1 MRTLLFLTLALGAA
15 QTPSLSEPPLVRID
29 AVIADAKGR
38 VVENLRAEDFELLE
52 DGVVRPIEDVRF
64 IHVNAS
70 QPIVDD
76 VDARQPMASRADEQA
91 AAAQDGVRVFAIFLD
106 EYHLT
111 AGAGLERARA
121 ALLRFVNE
129 ALGPRDLALVVKPL
143 DSLLSLRLTR
153 DRQALIRTIGTFEGR
168 KGQYEP
174 RNAFEQDLIAGTPQR
189 IDAVRG
195 QIATSALNALA
206 THLAG
211 LGAARKA
218 VIVVSEGFTRTPR
231 RRGDEALPSID
242 TVIRTANRGQVSI
255 HPYDPGS
262 AAPPP
267 SPDRETLRL
276 LADQTE
282 GRMILDAGDPAAMLV
297 RLVTESD
304 AYYLVSFRSSA
315 LEADGRFHPVTIR
328 VRRPNVTIA
337 ARRGHWSP
345 TVDDILRARLL
356 ARANEPKPPPEPP
369 RRISP
374 LIRPWFGVARG
385 AAGSTQVSFVW
396 EPAARVPGD
405 RSRPPML
412 AKITLKASS
421 PDGTQV
427 WEGVVRP
434 AGAAT
439 AGAAGDDSVRAVF
452 DAPPGR
458 LRLQMRIEDAASR
471 LIDTDVR
478 DLIVSPL
485 NALVTLGTPEV
496 IRARSARDYRALASD
511 AGAVPTSAREFS
523 RSERLLIRI
532 PVYSVGSDLVV
543 TARLASRQGGAM
555 RAVDVGAGPSPN
567 LYQVDLPLAGLASAS
582 YVVQFTARSASG
594 EAKDEIAF
602 RVTP

>member
-1 MRTLLFLTLALGAA
+1 MRALLLLALLLGAS
-15 QTPSLSEPPLVRID
+15 QTPSLPEAPLIRID
-29 AVIADAKGR
+29 AVIADARGR
-38 VVENLRAEDFELLE
+38 VIENLPAEDFELLE
-52 DGVVRPIEDVRF
+52 DGVLRPIEQVTF

-76 VDARQPMASRADEQA
+76 VDARQPITSRADEQA

-106 EYHLT
+106 EYHV
-111 AGAGLERARA
+111 APGAGLERARA

-153 DRQALIRTIGTFEGR
+153 DRQTLVQTIAAFEGR

-189 IDAVRG
+189 IEAVRS

-211 LGAARKA
+211 LGAARKS
-218 VIVVSEGFTRTPR
+218 VIVVSEGFTRSPR
-231 RRGDEALPSID
+231 RRGDEALPTID
-242 TVIRTANRGQVSI
+242 TVIRTASRGHVSI
-255 HPYDPGS
+255 HPYDP
-262 AAPPP
+262 ATDLPDPPAGR
-267 SPDRETLRL
+267 DMLRA

-282 GRMILDAGDPAAMLV
+282 GRLILDASDPAAALV
-297 RLVTESD
+297 RLVSGSD
-304 AYYLVSFRSSA
+304 AYYLVSFRSGN
-315 LEADGRFHPVTIR
+315 LQADGRFHPVTVR
-328 VRRPNVTIA
+328 VRRPNLTVT
-337 ARRGHWSP
+337 ARKGFWAP
-345 TVDDILRARLL
+345 TADDVLRARLL

-396 EPAARVPGD
+396 EPAGRVPGD

-412 AKITLKASS
+412 AKITLKASKA
-421 PDGTQV
+421 DGTQV
-427 WEGVVRP
+427 FEGVVRP
-434 AGAAT
+434 AGAAA
-439 AGAAGDDSVRAVF
+439 AGASGDDPVRAVF
-452 DAPPGR
+452 ETPPGR

-471 LIDTDVR
+471 VIDTDVR

-496 IRARSARDYRALASD
+496 IRARSALDYRALAPD
-511 AGAVPTSAREFS
+511 AAAVPTSAREFS
-523 RSERLLIRI
+523 RSERLIIRV
-532 PVYSVGSDLVV
+532 PAYAADADLAV
-543 TARLASRQGGAM
+543 TARLSSRQGGSL
-555 RAVDVGAGPSPN
+555 RAIAVTAGPSPN
-567 LYQVDLPLAGLASAS
+567 LYQVDLPLAGLASS
-582 YVVQFTARSASG
+582 TYVVQFTATSASG
-594 EAKDEIAF
+594 QARDEIAF